1 MLPPCDDGNE
11 ADDQCEGGRYYEK
24 KIERPDMVDVVRRE
38 TVDECRELSRDEH
51 CNECCP

>member
-11 ADDQCEGGRYYEK
+11 ADDQCESGRYYEK
-24 KIERPDMVDVVRRE
+24 KIKRPDMVAVVRRE